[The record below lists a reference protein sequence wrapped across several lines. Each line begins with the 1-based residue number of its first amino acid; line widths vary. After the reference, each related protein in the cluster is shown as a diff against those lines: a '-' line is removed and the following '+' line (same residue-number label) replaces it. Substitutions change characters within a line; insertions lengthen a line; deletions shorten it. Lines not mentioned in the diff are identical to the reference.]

1 MVYDAHL
8 IVRGCALCEAGAGI
22 WKETA
27 VGKEINELNLLR
39 DELGNFLK
47 NNKGL
52 SNQELAC
59 FEPVKKIRNRI
70 DCVMLSFE
78 AATDFNAIN
87 SD

>member
-1 MVYDAHL
+1 M
-8 IVRGCALCEAGAGI
+8 
-22 WKETA
+22 
-27 VGKEINELNLLR
+27 
-39 DELGNFLK
+39 GNFLK
-47 NNKGL
+47 NNESL
-52 SNQELAC
+52 SNKEFEC